1 VSRRAAS
8 WALLG
13 VVLVAALVVGT
24 RVPGGP
30 PSESQRVHRIASEI
44 RCPTCRGL
52 SAAESDAAAARAVR
66 EEILRRVRAGQ
77 SDDQIRAFLAS
88 RYGDDILLRPP
99 SRGLGALVWVLPTAA
114 VVIAVAGVA
123 TALHRWRAGRGR
135 APTPEDRALVE
146 RALDHDR

>member
-1 VSRRAAS
+1 MSRRAVS
-8 WALLG
+8 WTLLG
-13 VVLVAALVVGT
+13 VVLVAALAVGA
-24 RVPGGP
+24 RGRAGP
-30 PSESQRVHRIASEI
+30 PTESRVHHIASEI

-66 EEILRRVRAGQ
+66 EEIRRRVRAGQ

-99 SRGLGALVWVLPTAA
+99 STGLGALVWVLPTAA
-114 VVIAVAGVA
+114 LVIVAAGLA
-123 TALHRWRAGRGR
+123 TALHRGRVRRAG
-135 APTPEDRALVE
+135 APTPADRALVE